1 MKLQKLTI
9 LIAILL
15 FTILSGQAYFS
26 GSSKL
31 RYGESKSD
39 FLYSESILNGNL
51 SRGDFSG
58 WFQLEFSN
66 PPELGRVVNGLQKFR
81 LEYNTANSVFKFGD
95 IYEIWGRGLVLNQY
109 NDQAVDFDNSLSG
122 VSFRN
127 RVGDFLGWGL
137 LAGNGN
143 IWSGEFGIF
152 NPPFDDRVPNYRR
165 QHRVIGA
172 DTDWFIGSITL
183 GASYLQSRERHPFE
197 YSNPDW
203 SSGEE
208 WTLTDTALVIH
219 RIGGYRAEYLS
230 DRFDVY
236 LEYADKSTHDFNPD
250 SVRSFS
256 AGGGQ
261 GFYSNLNIYIGA
273 WALNIDY
280 KKYAFNVSE
289 PHTYSTV
296 TNYSGTIG
304 YQRPPTAIREH
315 TSRLLGRITHQVNFE
330 DEVGYQLELSGP
342 LLYNN
347 SLVLNY
353 THSSN
358 NVVWSQ
364 YKPDGDIFWKWAK
377 SDETA
382 LLPFSEKFAQPFNEL
397 YSEIEGHM
405 LSGNLHY
412 RFGMANSS
420 AVLDV
425 SSNQVTDSTKFIFYE
440 KQEAITIPLGIEY
453 KLWGRLGIEFKYEY
467 QRLSK
472 NFRMI
477 NTVINL
483 DTSQSRFPADFQYN
497 AFLSLGVSYS
507 PRWSMAL
514 LIDASSVLEYGV
526 DQQLDNFNVLEKLLS
541 NLINLEN
548 RWVALELRWNITNS
562 HTLSL
567 TYGSQQGGILCSNGV
582 CRQID
587 PFEDGFKLALTSL
600 F

>member
-1 MKLQKLTI
+1 MQKI
-9 LIAILL
+9 SVLIAILL
-15 FTILSGQAYFS
+15 FTIISGQAYFS
-26 GSSKL
+26 GSSNL
-31 RYGESKSD
+31 RYGESKSG

-51 SRGDFSG
+51 SRGNFSG

-81 LEYNTANSVFKFGD
+81 LEYNTANSIFKFGD

-109 NDQAVDFDNSLSG
+109 NDQAVDFDNSLTG

-127 RVGDFLGWGL
+127 RLGDFLDWGL

-143 IWSGEFGIF
+143 SWSSELSIR
-152 NPPFDDRVPNYRR
+152 NPPFNDRVPNYRR

-172 DTDWFIGSITL
+172 DTDWFIGPFNL
-183 GASYLQSRERHPFE
+183 GVTYLQSRERHPYE
-197 YSNPDW
+197 YPNPDW
-203 SSGEE
+203 SPGEE
-208 WTLTDTALVIH
+208 WILPDTALVIH
-219 RIGGYRAEYLS
+219 RVGGYRAEYLS
-230 DRFDVY
+230 DWFDVY

-250 SVRSFS
+250 SVRSIF
-256 AGGGQ
+256 AGSGQ
-261 GFYSNLNIYIGA
+261 GFYSNLNIYLGA
-273 WALNIDY
+273 WALSIDY
-280 KKYAFNVSE
+280 KKYAFNISD
-289 PHTYSTV
+289 PHTYSSA

-330 DEVGYQLELSGP
+330 DEVGYQLELNGP
-342 LLYNN
+342 ILRNN

-364 YKPDGDIFWKWAK
+364 IKPEGDIFWKWTK
-377 SDETA
+377 SNKTA
-382 LLPFSEKFAQPFNEL
+382 FLPFSEKFAQPFNEL
-397 YSEIEGHM
+397 YSEIDGYL
-405 LSGNLHY
+405 LSGKLHY
-412 RFGMANSS
+412 RLAMANSS
-420 AVLDV
+420 AVLDI
-425 SSNQVTDSTKFIFYE
+425 SFNQVTDSTKFIFYE
-440 KQEAITIPLGIEY
+440 KQEAITIPFGIEY
-453 KLWGRLGIEFKYEY
+453 KLQGRLGIELKYEY

-477 NTVINL
+477 NSTIDQ
-483 DTSQSRFPADFQYN
+483 DTSQSRFPADYQYN
-497 AFLSLGVSYS
+497 AFFSLGVSYS

-526 DQQLDNFNVLEKLLS
+526 NQQTDNSNTLEKLVS
-541 NLINLEN
+541 KIIDLEN
-548 RWVALELRWNITNS
+548 RWLALELRWNITNS
-562 HTLSL
+562 HSFTL

-587 PFEDGFKLALTSL
+587 SFEDGFKFELTSL